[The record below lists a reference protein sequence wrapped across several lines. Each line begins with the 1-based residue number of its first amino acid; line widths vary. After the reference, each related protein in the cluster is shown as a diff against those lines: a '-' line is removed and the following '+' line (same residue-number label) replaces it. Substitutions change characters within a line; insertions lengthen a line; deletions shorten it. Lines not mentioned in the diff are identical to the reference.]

1 MFFFYLQSVTPSESG
16 FYSCFSRKITG
27 SGGVAVGNIEMIVK
41 GSSFSAIDGVK
52 LVAIVVSILVLIACA
67 VIYYRLRKEWNKYDS
82 RAVVPGQ

>member
-1 MFFFYLQSVTPSESG
+1 
-16 FYSCFSRKITG
+16 
-27 SGGVAVGNIEMIVK
+27 MIVK